1 MSEGTAGR
9 RVTAARVCRR
19 FPEVFE
25 RIARGGLHLCALSA
39 LAPRLT
45 RENAV
50 ELF

>member
-19 FPEVFE
+19 FPEIFE
-25 RIARGGLHLCALSA
+25 RIARGGLHPCALSA